1 MVEIIELPNNFFG
14 KDDRERLESFGGH
27 EIARGR
33 ATRWHWDKDED
44 NDDIFQLF
52 AGGAD
57 EYLILTLSR
66 DRSQDACCAHD
77 GKHNHLS
84 SGSLDHVMAAVDEFL
99 ALQHEEPSAS

>member
-1 MVEIIELPNNFFG
+1 MSEIIELPNNFFG

-33 ATRWHWDKDED
+33 ATRWHWDKDKD
-44 NDDIFQLF
+44 NDDMFQLF
-52 AGGAD
+52 AGGAN

-66 DRSQDACCAHD
+66 DRGQDACCAHD
-77 GKHNHLS
+77 GQHNHLA

-99 ALQHEEPSAS
+99 ALQHEEPPAS